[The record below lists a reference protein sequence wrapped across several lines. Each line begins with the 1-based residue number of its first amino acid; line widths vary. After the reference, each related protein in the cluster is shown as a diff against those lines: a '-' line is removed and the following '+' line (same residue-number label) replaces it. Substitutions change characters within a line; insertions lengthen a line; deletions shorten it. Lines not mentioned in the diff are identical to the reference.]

1 VTKPQAGL
9 PLALGLSAATIV
21 LGLPACAS
29 ISSVSRSLLGITDRL
44 DDRASVALTFD
55 DGPHP
60 QGTPQVLDFLSQ
72 HDIKATFF
80 LVGEQ
85 VERRPGLA
93 AEIAARGHTIG
104 LHCYRHRVVARLSP
118 RALREDLDRSAWAI
132 GDATGRA
139 PDLFRPPR
147 GVFTYS
153 ALAEVRR
160 RGWLP
165 VLWAADGRDWRRT
178 ATPPTICGRIASRL
192 RGGEIVLLHDSDFYS
207 SPGSWLNTLGA
218 VALLV
223 DDLRARGLAAVPL
236 TASTLTARR
245 SRSSSN
251 W

>member
-1 VTKPQAGL
+1 MSPAGL
-9 PLALGLSAATIV
+9 SLALGISAATVV
-21 LGLPACAS
+21 LGLPASAPVC
-29 ISSVSRSLLGITDRL
+29 SVSRSLLRIGDRL
-44 DDRASVALTFD
+44 TDHSSVALTFD

-60 QGTPQVLDFLSQ
+60 QGTPRVLDFLSQ
-72 HDIKATFF
+72 HHIRATFF

-93 AEIAARGHTIG
+93 AEIAARGHAIG
-104 LHCYRHRVVARLSP
+104 LHCYHHRVVARLTP
-118 RALREDLDRSAWAI
+118 RALREDLDRSAFAI
-132 GDATGRA
+132 GDATGRV

-147 GVFTYS
+147 GVFTYG

-178 ATPPTICGRIASRL
+178 ATPSSISERIASRL

-223 DDLRARGLAAVPL
+223 DELRGRGLAAVPL
-236 TASTLTARR
+236 AATLAASRR
-245 SRSSSN
+245 
-251 W
+251 